1 MASSFHEWSTPI
13 EVRTP
18 LGDAEALGILDY
30 GYNVNTVWLCRM
42 HGTGQVKHFDSGDV
56 VIYGNPMSRG
66 GWDVDEPR

>member
-1 MASSFHEWSTPI
+1 MSSFHEWSTPI

-30 GYNVNTVWLCRM
+30 GYNVNTVWLCR
-42 HGTGQVKHFDSGDV
+42 GDV